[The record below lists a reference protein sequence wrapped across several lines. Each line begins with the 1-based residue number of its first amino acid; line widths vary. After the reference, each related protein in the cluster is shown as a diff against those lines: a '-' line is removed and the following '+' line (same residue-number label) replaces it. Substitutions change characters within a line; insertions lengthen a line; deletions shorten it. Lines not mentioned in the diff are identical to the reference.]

1 MSFSDTWKKIT
12 TSKSY
17 RPARISVPLSN
28 IDIGT
33 KMQTSIA
40 KNEHYFVVRINEI
53 FLSYK
58 RQWFSTYDPVVFIT
72 TEFLYNAEKYAVP
85 FVVGPSMMNNKL
97 EKIPEGMV
105 FQDTVVAGLHPYRGG
120 NFVLSIVLGR
130 MRQENYL
137 RKIVNIIE
145 KTAATYTGGFA
156 TIVSNYTKVANVVL
170 DSMDALFDSQD
181 VEPLIGCRKEY
192 LKEAMDDFSSG
203 YFILMNTDE
212 EEVDEQKF
220 FIKGNRLYYGDSF
233 DEAKPFRDS
242 DYVLY
247 SIMAAPS
254 RSDTELLPF
263 HTQFLQLQSY
273 VSDIPDVIS
282 DEQTTI
288 INAKRYKLQDTIRM
302 SADLVRPQVKDL
314 INEYDTSLKEM
325 IDERHPLSG
334 EKRQLVQDKR
344 DDWDKEMDQMA
355 LNLLAAKK

>member
-1 MSFSDTWKKIT
+1 MSFTDIWRKIT
-12 TSKSY
+12 ESNSY
-17 RPARISVPLSN
+17 RPARINVPVSN
-28 IDIGT
+28 IDIGA
-33 KMQTSIA
+33 KMQTSFS
-40 KNEHYFVVRINEI
+40 KNENYFVVRINEI

-58 RQWFSTYDPVVFIT
+58 RQWFSTYDPVVFVT
-72 TEFLYNAEKYAVP
+72 TEFLYNAAKYAVP
-85 FVVGPSMMNNKL
+85 FVVGPSLMSNKMD
-97 EKIPEGMV
+97 KIPEGMV

-170 DSMDALFDSQD
+170 DSMDALFDSKD
-181 VEPLIGCRKEY
+181 VEPLIGCRKEF
-192 LKEAMDDFSSG
+192 LQEAMDEFSSG

-212 EEVDEQKF
+212 KDVDESKF
-220 FIKGNRLYYGDSF
+220 FIKGNKLFYGDSSA
-233 DEAKPFRDS
+233 DAQPFRDA

-247 SIMAAPS
+247 SIMAAPR

-263 HTQFLQLQSY
+263 HEQFLQLQSY
-273 VSDIPDVIS
+273 ISDIPDVIS
-282 DEQTTI
+282 GEQSTI

-302 SADLVRPQVKDL
+302 SADLVRPQVKEL
-314 INEYDTSLKEM
+314 ITEYDSSLKEM

-334 EKRQLVQDKR
+334 AENILLPDKR
-344 DDWDKEMDQMA
+344 DSWEKEMDQ
-355 LNLLAAKK
+355 LAINMLSSKK

>member
-1 MSFSDTWKKIT
+1 MSFTDTWKKIT
-12 TSKSY
+12 ASKSY
-17 RPARISVPLSN
+17 RPARITVPFSN
-28 IDIGT
+28 IDIGA
-33 KMQTSIA
+33 KMQTSFA

-58 RQWFSTYDPVVFIT
+58 RQWFSTYDPVVFVT

-85 FVVGPSMMNNKL
+85 FVVGPSMMSNKMDQ
-97 EKIPEGMV
+97 IPEGMV

-120 NFVLSIVLGR
+120 NFILSLVLGR

-170 DSMDALFDSQD
+170 DTMDALFDSSD
-181 VEPLIGCRKEY
+181 VEPLIGCRKEF
-192 LKEAMDDFSSG
+192 LKEAMDEFSAG

-212 EEVDEQKF
+212 NDVDESKF

-233 DEAKPFRDS
+233 DDAEPFRDS

-247 SIMAAPS
+247 SILAAPK

-282 DEQTTI
+282 PEQTTI

-302 SADLVRPQVKDL
+302 SADLVRPQVKEL

-325 IDERHPLSG
+325 INERQPLSG
-334 EKRQLVQDKR
+334 NEKTQQPDNR
-344 DDWDKEMDQMA
+344 DNWEKEMDQMA
-355 LNLLAAKK
+355 MDIISSKK